1 MVIPALLATLKFIVC
16 LLFCFQIDLL
26 LLIGIFKKNYDSI
39 TPLLHFPAEAIL
51 SVSA

>member
-39 TPLLHFPAEAIL
+39 TPLPHFPAEAIL